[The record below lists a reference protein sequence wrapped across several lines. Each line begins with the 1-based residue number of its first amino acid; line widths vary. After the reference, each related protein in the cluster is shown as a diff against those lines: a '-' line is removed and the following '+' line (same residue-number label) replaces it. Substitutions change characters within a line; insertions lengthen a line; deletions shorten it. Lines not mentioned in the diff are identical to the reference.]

1 MIFSYLT
8 NDNGAAYVCP
18 KYVAQRWLSRD
29 RKDFLLN
36 ATINLFVATRWSIK
50 NRDAYHNKWKW
61 EKSLDVVSMD
71 NYSSSRGQ
79 LTNYNPSDRVSEL
92 TANKTHYLIIICFP
106 KKTIP
111 KKIYQN
117 YGL

>member
-1 MIFSYLT
+1 MITVQHTYAQNMLRS
-8 NDNGAAYVCP
+8 DDYV
-18 KYVAQRWLSRD
+18 QTENI
-29 RKDFLLN
+29 FLLN

-79 LTNYNPSDRVSEL
+79 LTNYIPSDRESEF
-92 TANKTHYLIIICFP
+92 TANKTHYCFIVCVP

-117 YGL
+117 YRL